1 MLLSQ
6 RGTSL
11 QPEIPVPQ
19 NAPSDRRGGSSLPWL
34 FEQVRDFS
42 LLAKV
47 AGTAGSCTPCS
58 SYNSTILLRNQKPRA
73 GLHDRFIIMYHA
85 QALANS
91 LCARLAI
98 GPPSR
103 LLSRRHNNDVLVN
116 SSWWWGRYFAWD
128 LVKDIDSIDWNG
140 ESQAQCNQSA
150 GTREGGA
157 AYLCSLNATSAQ
169 EHVAQVEALVSE
181 GKTFVWEISVNWWH
195 MERSLRY
202 GVELPMFDTA
212 EELTLR
218 LARRLGDPDPNSLYV
233 GYPHLRTGG
242 CFYHTTPGDTVA
254 LADPWRPEI
263 LASFESRLVAGVA
276 ETAKRA
282 LGVAPESLYTLH
294 VRRSD
299 TTPDCNTSVVSVV
312 EHMRCSDHQWNVSGG
327 SDILVVF
334 TDETDPHY
342 IDMLTTSLGHLPRW
356 AGRVRHGDS
365 IVRSVMSNDADRS
378 DNYLL
383 YMVESLMSWAAVR
396 SFELRRCRGEASC
409 EDEGDRFAELRSG
422 LRTRVEQAV
431 ARQKLVNAILRHPTV
446 ADGTRED
453 QGSQLPFV

>member
-1 MLLSQ
+1 MLAPQ
-6 RGTSL
+6 RAAPL
-11 QPEIPVPQ
+11 QPEVPVLQ
-19 NAPSDRRGGSSLPWL
+19 GASSGEGQGGSSLPWL

-47 AGTAGSCTPCS
+47 AGTAGRCTPCS
-58 SYNSTILLRNQKPRA
+58 SYDSTILLRNQKPRA

-103 LLSRRHNNDVLVN
+103 LLSRRHNNDVGVN

-128 LVKDIDSIDWNG
+128 LVKEIDSIDWNG
-140 ESQAQCNQSA
+140 EPHEQCNRSA
-150 GTREGGA
+150 ATTNGNRSTVGG
-157 AYLCSLNATSAQ
+157 AYLCSLNATAAQ
-169 EHVAQVEALVSE
+169 EHAAQAEALVRE
-181 GKTFVWEISVNWWH
+181 GRTFVWDIGVNWWH

-202 GVELPMFDTA
+202 GVELPMYGGTLSAAD
-212 EELTLR
+212 ELSTTMSSQLR
-218 LARRLGDPDPNSLYV
+218 LARQLDPKTELGDPDPNSLYV
-233 GYPHLRTGG
+233 GYPRLRTGG
-242 CFYHTTPGDTVA
+242 CFYHTKPGEDVA

-276 ETAKRA
+276 ETARRA
-282 LGVAPESLYTLH
+282 LGVAPASLYTLH

-312 EHMRCSDHQWNVSGG
+312 EHMRCSDRTWSEPGSG
-327 SDILVVF
+327 SDVLVVF

-342 IDMLTTSLGHLPRW
+342 IDVLTTSLGHLPRW
-356 AGRVRHGDS
+356 AGRVRHGDA
-365 IVRSVMSNDADRS
+365 IVRSVMANGADRG

-383 YMVESLMSWAAVR
+383 YMVESLMAWGAVR
-396 SFELRRCRGEASC
+396 SFELRR
-409 EDEGDRFAELRSG
+409 
-422 LRTRVEQAV
+422 
-431 ARQKLVNAILRHPTV
+431 
-446 ADGTRED
+446 
-453 QGSQLPFV
+453 

>member
-1 MLLSQ
+1 MLGPH
-6 RGTSL
+6 RAASL
-11 QPEIPVPQ
+11 QPQLPVPPDASVV
-19 NAPSDRRGGSSLPWL
+19 NHGGSSLPWL

-47 AGTAGSCTPCS
+47 AGTNGSCTQCLR
-58 SYNSTILLRNQKPRA
+58 YDSTIFLRNQKPRA

-85 QALANS
+85 LALANS

-103 LLSRRHNNDVLVN
+103 LLSRRHNNNVFVN
-116 SSWWWGRYFAWD
+116 GSWWWGRYFAWD
-128 LVKDIDSIDWNG
+128 LVKDIDSIDWTG
-140 ESQAQCNQSA
+140 EPRAQCNQS
-150 GTREGGA
+150 TVTHDGGA

-169 EHVAQVEALVSE
+169 EHAAQAEALVLE
-181 GKTFVWEISVNWWH
+181 GRTFVWDINVNWWH

-202 GVELPMFDTA
+202 GVELPLLRTA
-212 EELTLR
+212 DEVKLR
-218 LARRLGDPDPNSLYV
+218 LARRSGDNTDPNSLYA
-233 GYPHLRTGG
+233 GYPRLRTGG
-242 CFYHTTPGDTVA
+242 CFFHTKLGEHLA

-263 LASFESRLVAGVA
+263 LASFESRLVAGLA
-276 ETAKRA
+276 ATARQA

-299 TTPDCNTSVVSVV
+299 TVPDCNTSVVSVV
-312 EHMRCSDHQWNVSGG
+312 EHMRCSDSRWGAAGG
-327 SDILVVF
+327 SDVLVVF

-356 AGRVRHGDS
+356 AGRVRHGDR
-365 IVRSVMSNDADRS
+365 IVRGVMTNDADRS

-383 YMVESLMSWAAVR
+383 YMVESLMAWAAVR

-409 EDEGDRFAELRSG
+409 EDEGDKYAELRSG
-422 LRTRVEQAV
+422 LRTSVEQAV
-431 ARQKLVNAILRHPTV
+431 ARQKIVKVIL
-446 ADGTRED
+446 TRPAE
-453 QGSQLPFV
+453 GASARVRQLPV